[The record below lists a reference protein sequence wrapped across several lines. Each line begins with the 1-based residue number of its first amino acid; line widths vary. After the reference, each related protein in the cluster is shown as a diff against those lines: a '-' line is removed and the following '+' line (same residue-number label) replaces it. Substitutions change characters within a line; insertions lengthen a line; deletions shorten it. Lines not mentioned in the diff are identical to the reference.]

1 MAVVKVCMRSGV
13 LERLGS
19 GGDSALKNALL
30 LFN

>member
-1 MAVVKVCMRSGV
+1 MGAVRACMKSGE

-19 GGDSALKNALL
+19 GGDSVLKNALL